1 MTSNLL
7 PTFLSLGFAF
17 VGSALWISAR
27 FQRHKHNQ
35 RRTALQL
42 LFLSSL
48 THLVIPNIPYLSFT
62 TPIGDFGAVTTW
74 ILIAG
79 ATLEMARIGERGKI
93 SNNFDRIFILLL
105 IGWIYIAILK
115 IYQGSEFRPNFF
127 YLPMVIFLISRIQP
141 CQTDISALFPIIRT
155 SMILLLFCHF
165 IGFSATSKDY
175 NFSNLFL
182 EQSVYKNFSWEIFGQ
197 IHRFNGPFPHP
208 NQTGTYL
215 TVAILILMNS
225 HLRADKAFNLL
236 GVLLL
241 LSTSSRGSM
250 LALAVGIAIRQSSPL
265 LEYKSSIHNANRTVF
280 RILSRIVAGIG
291 IIFLAN
297 MNSTLTGRTTEWSK
311 ILNDWQNGFWF
322 GKSIDRISTEN
333 IYIYAFASTGIIGFV
348 ILILIMVRTY
358 SAISTNLSNRF
369 ITRSMYYAFITR
381 SLVEA
386 NFTLSVWNLGTFWL
400 ICVYILNNSDSM
412 QQE

>member
-1 MTSNLL
+1 MKSNLL
-7 PTFLSLGFAF
+7 STFLSLGFTF
-17 VGSALWISAR
+17 VGGALWISAR
-27 FQRHKHNQ
+27 FQGHKQNQ

-48 THLVIPNIPYLSFT
+48 AHLVIPNIPYLSFT

-79 ATLEMARIGERGKI
+79 ATLEMARIREKGKV
-93 SNNFDRIFILLL
+93 SNNFHQISLLL
-105 IGWIYIAILK
+105 LLGWIYIAVLK

-127 YLPMVIFLISRIQP
+127 YLPIVIFLIRRIQP
-141 CQTDISALFPIIRT
+141 CQKDISALFPIIRT
-155 SMILLLFCHF
+155 SIILLYFCQF

-197 IHRFNGPFPHP
+197 VHRFNGPFSHP
-208 NQTGTYL
+208 NQAGTYL
-215 TVAILILMNS
+215 AVAILILMNS
-225 HLRADKAFNLL
+225 QLRTDKAFNLL

-250 LALAVGIAIRQSSPL
+250 LALAVGIVIRLSSPL
-265 LEYKSSIHNANRTVF
+265 LEYKNSFHNANRTVF
-280 RILSRIVAGIG
+280 RILSRITAGIG
-291 IIFLAN
+291 IIVLAN

-322 GKSIDRISTEN
+322 GKSTDRISTEN
-333 IYIYAFASTGIIGFV
+333 VYIYTFASAGIVGFV
-348 ILILIMVRTY
+348 IVILIMIRTY
-358 SAISTNLSNRF
+358 SVISNNLGNRF
-369 ITRSMYYAFITR
+369 VTRSMYYAFITR
-381 SLVEA
+381 SLVEE

-400 ICVYILNNSDSM
+400 ICVYILHNNDAL
-412 QQE
+412 QKD